1 MPCTKYHESFPL
13 RAEGLARDGLTDT
26 AIAAELGISRTTFR
40 VFQKRYPDFAA
51 AVRRGKLPVD
61 TKVENALLK
70 RALGHTCKETHI
82 EDMVDRK
89 TGEVI
94 DSLKRK
100 VVIKQVA
107 PNVSAAIFW
116 LKNRRPEKYRDKQ
129 DIGVSGEF
137 NLRFD
142 KQDENL

>member
-1 MPCTKYHESFPL
+1 MPCSKYHESFPL
-13 RAEGLARDGLTDT
+13 RAEGLARDGLTDE
-26 AIAAELGISRTTFR
+26 AIAAALGISRTTYYA
-40 VFQKRYPDFAA
+40 FQKRHPEFAA
-51 AVRRGKLPVD
+51 AVRRGKVPMD

-70 RALGHTCKETHI
+70 RALGHTCKETHL
-82 EDMVDRK
+82 EDIVDRK

-100 VVIKQVA
+100 VVIKQVL

-116 LKNRRPEKYRDKQ
+116 LKNRRPDKYRDKQ
-129 DIGVSGEF
+129 DIGLSGEF
-137 NLRFD
+137 KLNFD